1 MEFFVYGTLTDSET
15 ATTVLDSFE
24 YGPPATLEGL
34 RRVDGEYPTLLPG
47 GSVAGRLLESDEVDR
62 LDRYEGVDRGLYV
75 RVSVPHGTGGAVE
88 TYIGN
93 PDPLGVPDE
102 WPGDGSFEQR
112 VRAFLADTDVRVR
125 SIR

>member
-1 MEFFVYGTLTDSET
+1 MKFFVYGTLTESEV
-15 ATTVLDSFE
+15 ASAVLDSFE
-24 YGPPATLEGL
+24 YCGPASLSGL

-47 GSVAGRLLESDEVDR
+47 DSVTGRLLETEEVSR

-75 RVSVPHGTGGAVE
+75 RVSAPHETGGAVE
-88 TYIGN
+88 TYVGN

-125 SIR
+125 SM